1 MGGFV
6 KSAEGKN
13 VSDFILTS
21 GFGLAMPAPPEP
33 DQDVIIIGGGPAGL
47 TAALYTARAAAEPL
61 VLIGEAV
68 GGQAATTHEIENY
81 PGFPEGVGGAA
92 LANQMQSHAERFGAK
107 FQFDTVTAVDFG
119 THPFKVQ
126 TRAAAYTAKVAIIT
140 TGSSPRKLGVPGEA
154 KFASRGVSYCA
165 TCDGYFYKDK
175 RVVVVGGGNSALDE
189 TLFLARLVEKITIV
203 HRRDE
208 FRGDPIL
215 QERVFAEDKVD
226 VVWDTVVEEILGD
239 EAANGV
245 RLRNVK
251 SGEVSTL
258 DTDGVFIYI
267 GHLPNTGL
275 FRDQLE
281 LDEAGYIVTDR
292 RQNTSVPGVF
302 AAGDVQDAIFR
313 QIVTAAGT
321 GSAAAIEAIRYLDE
335 IKHKE
340 KRG

>member
-6 KSAEGKN
+6 KSAEEQ

-21 GFGLAMPAPPEP
+21 GFGLSMPAQPDP
-33 DQDVIIIGGGPAGL
+33 DQDVIVIGGGPAGL
-47 TAALYTARAAAEPL
+47 TAALYAARAAAEPL

-92 LANQMQSHAERFGAK
+92 LAQQMQSHAERFGAK
-107 FQFDTVTAVDFG
+107 FQFDTVTSVDFS
-119 THPFKVQ
+119 TYPFKVQ
-126 TRAAAYTAKVAIIT
+126 TRQQAYTAKTAIVT
-140 TGSSPRKLGVPGEA
+140 TGSSPRKLGVPGER

-165 TCDGYFYKDK
+165 TCDGYFYRDK

-189 TLFLARLVEKITIV
+189 GLFLARLVDHITIV

-208 FRGDPIL
+208 FRGDPVL
-215 QERVFAEDKVD
+215 QERVFAEEKID

-239 EAANGV
+239 DSANGV

-258 DTDGVFIYI
+258 ETDGVFIYI
-267 GHLPNTGL
+267 GHLPNTEL
-275 FRDQLE
+275 FRGQLE

-292 RQNTSVPGVF
+292 RQHTGVPGVF

-340 KRG
+340 KQT